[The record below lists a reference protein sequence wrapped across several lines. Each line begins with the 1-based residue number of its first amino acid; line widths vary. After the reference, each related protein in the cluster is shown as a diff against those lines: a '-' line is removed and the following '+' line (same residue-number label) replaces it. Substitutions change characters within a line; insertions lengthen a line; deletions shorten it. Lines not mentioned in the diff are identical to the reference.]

1 MTTGAAAGFEPVG
14 RSSCIMP
21 EFRLQVLRSPVTRA
35 ALAAEA
41 ADGFGDMIKAV
52 VDVRRGIM
60 AIGAQLHSDE
70 EAALLDDGSMQGDLW
85 GINLYPGESGEEW
98 LEFDSMVNLRPAQ
111 GNRSRGV
118 DDDATR
124 SAIRRLVHALVSD
137 A

>member
-1 MTTGAAAGFEPVG
+1 
-14 RSSCIMP
+14 MP